1 MSTELHPTDAR
12 PSTARQGPGA
22 AREPAGARGAGHSPS
37 WRLVAAMIV
46 GVPTLVVAIAAM
58 FVSLAVDPEPH
69 QAPLGLVAPPPAATA
84 IESALAERAGA
95 DAFVVERFTD
105 ADDARAAI
113 ERRDLVGAITVG
125 AGGVTV
131 LTAEAGSPVLA
142 QVVVGVGN
150 GIATA
155 QGVPVAAESVVPTPE
170 TDARGTGFAA
180 GLLPLLIA
188 GMALGGAAAIGL
200 RGRVAMQV
208 TLAVLGPLVAG
219 FGFAATWSWLGVIVG
234 GVGTVGLAA
243 ALMIGAITWFT
254 VGAGSLLG
262 TAGVGVSALVMVL
275 ISNPLSGLAS
285 SPYLLPAPWGTI
297 GQWLPPGAGGTLL
310 RSVAYFPAASIAAP
324 VAVLAGWIAVGAGLL
339 ALGTVRSRRADAT
352 GSAVPA

>member
-1 MSTELHPTDAR
+1 MSTDLTTTDTR
-12 PSTARQGPGA
+12 PA
-22 AREPAGARGAGHSPS
+22 AKPAGPSGAGHAPG

-46 GVPTLVVAIAAM
+46 GIPALVVAIAAM

-113 ERRDLVGAITVG
+113 ERRDLVGAIAVG
-125 AGGVTV
+125 PDGVTV

-142 QVVVGVGN
+142 QVVAGVGN

-155 QGVPVAAESVVPTPE
+155 QGLPVTVDSVVPTPE

-188 GMALGGAAAIGL
+188 GMALGGAAAVGL

-219 FGFAATWSWLGVIVG
+219 FGFAATWSWLGVIDG
-234 GVGTVGLAA
+234 GIGTVGLAA

-310 RSVAYFPAASIAAP
+310 RSVAYFPAAGIAGT
-324 VAVLAGWIAVGAGLL
+324 VAVLAGWVAVGAGLL
-339 ALGTVRSRRADAT
+339 ALGTVRARRADAP
-352 GSAVPA
+352 GGAVAA

>member
-1 MSTELHPTDAR
+1 MSTELHSTDSRDRAPVATAEADGAPPTGRA
-12 PSTARQGPGA
+12 
-22 AREPAGARGAGHSPS
+22 PS
-37 WRLVAAMIV
+37 WRLVAVMALLI
-46 GVPTLVVAIAAM
+46 PTFVIAIAAM

-69 QAPLGLVAPPPAATA
+69 QAPLGLVAPPPAAQA
-84 IESALAERAGA
+84 IETALADRAGE
-95 DAFVVERFTD
+95 DAFAVERF
-105 ADDARAAI
+105 ADTEDARAAI
-113 ERRDLVGAITVG
+113 ERRDLVGAIAVG
-125 AGGVTV
+125 TDGVTV

-142 QVVVGVGN
+142 QVVAGVGN

-155 QGVPVAAESVVPTPE
+155 QRVPVAVESVVPTPE

-200 RGRVAMQV
+200 RGRAAMQA

-219 FGFAATWSWLGVIVG
+219 FGFAATWSWLGVIDG
-234 GVGTVGLAA
+234 GIGPVGLAA

-262 TAGVGVSALVMVL
+262 PAGVGVSALVMVL

-310 RSVAYFPAASIAAP
+310 RSVAYFPAASITGQ
-324 VAVLAGWIAVGAGLL
+324 VAVLLGWIAVGAALL
-339 ALGTVRSRRADAT
+339 TLGMVRGRRAD
-352 GSAVPA
+352 SAGDTVPA

>member
-1 MSTELHPTDAR
+1 MTTELHPTDTR
-12 PSTARQGPGA
+12 PDGPGA
-22 AREPAGARGAGHSPS
+22 TAGPTSGHAPS
-37 WRLVAAMIV
+37 WRQVVAMIV
-46 GVPTLVVAIAAM
+46 GIPTLVVAIAAM

-69 QAPLGLVAPPPAATA
+69 EAPLGLVAPPAAAQT
-84 IESALAERAGA
+84 IESALAERAGP

-105 ADDARAAI
+105 VDDARAAI
-113 ERRDLVGAITVG
+113 ERRDLVGAIAVG
-125 AGGVTV
+125 PGGVTV

-142 QVVVGVGN
+142 QVVSGVGS

-155 QGVPVAAESVVPTPE
+155 QRVPVAIEAVVPTPE

-188 GMALGGAAAIGL
+188 GMALGGAAAVAL

-208 TLAVLGPLVAG
+208 TLAVLGPLMAG
-219 FGFAATWSWLGVIVG
+219 FGFAATWSWLGVIDG
-234 GVGTVGLAA
+234 GVGAVGLAA

-285 SPYLLPAPWGTI
+285 SPYLLPAPWGAI

-310 RSVAYFPAASIAAP
+310 RSVAYFPAASITGE
-324 VAVLAGWIAVGAGLL
+324 VAVLIGWVAIGAGLL
-339 ALGTVRSRRADAT
+339 ALGVMRGRRAAEP
-352 GSAVPA
+352 GSVPA